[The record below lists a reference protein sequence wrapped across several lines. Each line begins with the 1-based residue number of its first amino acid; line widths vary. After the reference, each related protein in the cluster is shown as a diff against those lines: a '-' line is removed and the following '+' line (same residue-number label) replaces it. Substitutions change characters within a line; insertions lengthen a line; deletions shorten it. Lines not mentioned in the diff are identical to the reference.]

1 MRGVVWF
8 FFFWVNIILFIPSEV
23 QNVELCGFR
32 QCRLLL
38 FFFYLFCKLS
48 SVSSFSLITIQTII
62 MIIIKGTSPLKR
74 FVQEDR
80 PSHSRQKRPRIFFKS
95 RILVLISFS
104 FWNEF
109 VLVFYFRSSDVF
121 LKELAFA
128 KQV

>member
-1 MRGVVWF
+1 MSA
-8 FFFWVNIILFIPSEV
+8 IT
-23 QNVELCGFR
+23 
-32 QCRLLL
+32 LLL
-38 FFFYLFCKLS
+38 LLFCKLS
-48 SVSSFSLITIQTII
+48 SASSFSLITIQMIV
-62 MIIIKGTSPLKR
+62 MIIIKGSSPLKH

-80 PSHSRQKRPRIFFKS
+80 PSHSRQKRPRIFLKS